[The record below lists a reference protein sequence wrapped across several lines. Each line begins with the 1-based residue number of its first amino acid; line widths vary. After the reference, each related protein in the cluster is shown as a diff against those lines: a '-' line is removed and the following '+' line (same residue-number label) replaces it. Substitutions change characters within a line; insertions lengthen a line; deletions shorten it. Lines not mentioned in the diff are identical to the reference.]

1 MVIILDLFTEFME
14 FLNIDVST
22 QEFFIVLKLS
32 LYIILVT
39 LVSYFSIRYLFMKLF
54 IKFTKKT
61 KTKWDDYLIE
71 RGFFQNFSF
80 LLPLGILHVTL
91 SSHSFYL
98 GFVEKSLK
106 LLIILV
112 IVRTIQSMLHT
123 FEDIY
128 NTYEISK
135 EKPIKSYLQIINIF
149 VVLSAI
155 IIFIALLFGKSPL
168 ALLSGIGALT
178 AVILLVFRDALLGFV
193 ASIQLAANNLVSIGD
208 WIEMPPQGADG
219 QVVEI
224 NLTNVKVQNWDK
236 TIVTIPSYSLVSQSF
251 KNWKGMEKS
260 GGRRIKKT
268 ISIDIG
274 TIRFL
279 SVEEL
284 DRFIDSTY
292 LSEYLE
298 YKKESMGN
306 YNRNIKSVLDIRQI
320 NNLSLFRIYLENYLK
335 ASKYID
341 STKPVVVRE
350 LQSTQFGL
358 PLEIYCFANVIS
370 WAEYEKIQADIIN
383 YAISIVSNFDL
394 AVFQVTSGF
403 DSRRNNK

>member
-1 MVIILDLFTEFME
+1 MVIILNSFTEFMK
-14 FLNIDVST
+14 FLNIDISSK
-22 QEFFIVLKLS
+22 EIFIVFKLS

-39 LVSYFSIRYLFMKLF
+39 VVSYLFIRYLFMKLF

-106 LLIILV
+106 LLFILV
-112 IVRTIQSMLHT
+112 IVRTVQSMLHA

-149 VVLSAI
+149 IVLSAI

-178 AVILLVFRDALLGFV
+178 AVILLVFKDALLGFV

-208 WIEMPPQGADG
+208 WIEMPAQGADG

-279 SVEEL
+279 TVEEL
-284 DRFIDSTY
+284 DKFIESTY

-306 YNRNIKSVLDIRQI
+306 YNRDLKSILDLRQI

-394 AVFQVTSGF
+394 AIFQVTSGF

>member
-1 MVIILDLFTEFME
+1 MVIVLNSFTEFMK
-14 FLNIDVST
+14 FLNIDISS
-22 QEFFIVLKLS
+22 QEIFIVFKLS

-39 LVSYFSIRYLFMKLF
+39 VVSYLFIRYLFMKLF
-54 IKFTKKT
+54 IKFTKRT

-91 SSHSFYL
+91 SSHNFYL
-98 GFVEKSLK
+98 GFVEKTLK
-106 LLIILV
+106 LLFILV
-112 IVRTIQSMLHT
+112 IVRTIQSLLHA

-149 VVLSAI
+149 IVLSAI

-178 AVILLVFRDALLGFV
+178 AVILLVFKDALLGFV

-208 WIEMPPQGADG
+208 WIEMPAQGADG

-279 SVEEL
+279 TVEEL
-284 DRFIDSTY
+284 DKFIESTY

-306 YNRNIKSVLDIRQI
+306 YNRDLKSILDLRQI

-394 AVFQVTSGF
+394 AIFQVTSGF

>member
-32 LYIILVT
+32 LNIILVT

-149 VVLSAI
+149 VVFSAI
-155 IIFIALLFGKSPL
+155 II
-168 ALLSGIGALT
+168 
-178 AVILLVFRDALLGFV
+178 
-193 ASIQLAANNLVSIGD
+193 
-208 WIEMPPQGADG
+208 
-219 QVVEI
+219 
-224 NLTNVKVQNWDK
+224 
-236 TIVTIPSYSLVSQSF
+236 
-251 KNWKGMEKS
+251 
-260 GGRRIKKT
+260 
-268 ISIDIG
+268 
-274 TIRFL
+274 
-279 SVEEL
+279 
-284 DRFIDSTY
+284 
-292 LSEYLE
+292 
-298 YKKESMGN
+298 
-306 YNRNIKSVLDIRQI
+306 
-320 NNLSLFRIYLENYLK
+320 
-335 ASKYID
+335 
-341 STKPVVVRE
+341 
-350 LQSTQFGL
+350 
-358 PLEIYCFANVIS
+358 
-370 WAEYEKIQADIIN
+370 
-383 YAISIVSNFDL
+383 
-394 AVFQVTSGF
+394 
-403 DSRRNNK
+403 

>member
-1 MVIILDLFTEFME
+1 MVIVLNSFTEFMK
-14 FLNIDVST
+14 FLNIDISS
-22 QEFFIVLKLS
+22 QEIFIVFKLS
-32 LYIILVT
+32 LYIVLVT
-39 LVSYFSIRYLFMKLF
+39 VVSYLFIRYLFMKLF

-91 SSHSFYL
+91 SSHNFYL
-98 GFVEKSLK
+98 GFVEKTLK
-106 LLIILV
+106 LLFILV
-112 IVRTIQSMLHT
+112 IVRTIQSLLHA

-149 VVLSAI
+149 IVLSAI

-178 AVILLVFRDALLGFV
+178 AVILLVFKDALLGFV

-208 WIEMPPQGADG
+208 WIEMPAQGADG

-279 SVEEL
+279 TVEEL
-284 DRFIDSTY
+284 DKFIESTY

-306 YNRNIKSVLDIRQI
+306 YNRDLKSILDLRQI

-394 AVFQVTSGF
+394 AIFQVTSGF

>member
-22 QEFFIVLKLS
+22 QEIFLMFKLS

-39 LVSYFSIRYLFMKLF
+39 VVSYLFIRYLFMKLF

-306 YNRNIKSVLDIRQI
+306 YNRDIKSVLDIRQI

>member
-22 QEFFIVLKLS
+22 QEIFLMFKLS

-39 LVSYFSIRYLFMKLF
+39 VVSYLFIRYLFMKLF

-306 YNRNIKSVLDIRQI
+306 YNRDIKSVLDIRQI

-383 YAISIVSNFDL
+383 YAISMVSNFDL

>member
-1 MVIILDLFTEFME
+1 MENFLIDLLKFFNISMPSDKILDILKITLF
-14 FLNIDVST
+14 
-22 QEFFIVLKLS
+22 
-32 LYIILVT
+32 IILVA
-39 LVSYFSIRYLFMKLF
+39 LISYVIIKLLFMKLF
-54 IKFTKKT
+54 IKFAKKT

-80 LLPLGILHVTL
+80 MIPLGILHVTL
-91 SSHSFYL
+91 SSYNFYP
-98 GFVEKSLK
+98 GFVEKL
-106 LLIILV
+106 LRFLIIIV
-112 IVRTIQSMLHT
+112 IVRTIESLLHA

-135 EKPIKSYLQIINIF
+135 EKPIKSYIQIINIF
-149 VVLSAI
+149 VVLSAL

-178 AVILLVFRDALLGFV
+178 AVILLVFKDALLGFV

-219 QVVEI
+219 QVIEI

-279 SVEEL
+279 KAEEL
-284 DRFIDSTY
+284 DNFIDSTY
-292 LSEYLE
+292 LCEYLE

-306 YNRNIKSVLDIRQI
+306 YNKDIKSVLDMRQV
-320 NNLSLFRIYLENYLK
+320 NNLSLFRIYMENYLK
-335 ASKYID
+335 ASRYID

-383 YAISIVSNFDL
+383 YAISIISNFDL